1 MKDNLFFLNLPS
13 VIFQFSKCVMAVDN
27 NHLIGLSILKAGKA
41 FDLTDYVMFERLRLY
56 PRLLPN

>member
-1 MKDNLFFLNLPS
+1 MKEINLPS

-27 NHLIGLSILKAGKA
+27 NHLIGLSILKTGKA
-41 FDLTDYVMFERLRLY
+41 FDLANHVIFEGLGSY